1 MTVDM
6 SSDKMQLYPTEN
18 RGRQM
23 PQSYIL
29 ASGNMTKGG
38 KGEFLLALIGNRNC
52 KDVTNWIKSLFSY

>member
-23 PQSYIL
+23 PQSYVL
-29 ASGNMTKGG
+29 ASRNMTKVE
-38 KGEFLLALIGNRNC
+38 KGIFCLLWLETEIAGM
-52 KDVTNWIKSLFSY
+52 